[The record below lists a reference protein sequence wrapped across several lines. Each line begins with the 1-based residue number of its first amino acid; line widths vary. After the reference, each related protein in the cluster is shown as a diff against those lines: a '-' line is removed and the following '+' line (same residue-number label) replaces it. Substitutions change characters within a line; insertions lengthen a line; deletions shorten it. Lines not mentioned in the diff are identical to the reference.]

1 MPIYVYRCAECG
13 EQIEKRQS
21 FSDSP
26 LAVCESCGGHLA
38 RLIMPAPVIFKG
50 SGWYI
55 TDHRSNSDG
64 ASRNGK
70 SQNGNGDV
78 ASGGES
84 PSGDKSEKAGAPE
97 KAASAEKPA
106 AATKAE

>member
-1 MPIYVYRCAECG
+1 M
-13 EQIEKRQS
+13 EKRQS

-26 LAVCESCGGHLA
+26 LTVCESCGGSLSKVF
-38 RLIMPAPVIFKG
+38 MPAPVIFKG

-55 TDHRSNSDG
+55 TDHRSNSNG
-64 ASRNGK
+64 ASHNGK
-70 SQNGNGDV
+70 SQNGNGEG

-84 PSGDKSEKAGAPE
+84 PSPDKSEKAGTPE
-97 KAASAEKPA
+97 KAASVEKPA